1 MSVSDKFKHGL
12 NKKVLYGVMVLMLI
26 MLCIVI
32 SSFLPFIIDPSQWK
46 TKAFLTKEIIIV
58 IIILAVMGTT
68 ALTASASNMSD
79 ARSQLAQSKVRFRS
93 VMDNGVR
100 GRKSAFKQWVK
111 AVLEPNDTREKRDR
125 LAAKVGFNNY
135 DSAYLDSLL
144 TLDGDMLEKL
154 LDGPLALDDGRRFHQ
169 ISKKQYRFILK
180 WLDGDYSIRFVP
192 ASYYLSASRI
202 DSKKTRSEKAGN
214 EKSATSVLMVSD
226 IMFHAIRSVLSAMI
240 FASLVY
246 DAASGAGDAEAVATA
261 WITFASRL
269 MAFGTSLF
277 SGYLLGC
284 KLNDLNADYINL
296 RSDVLEDFAADKT
309 FQPKTEAELVEAEIK
324 ELDASCQTE
333 AKQV

>member
-1 MSVSDKFKHGL
+1 MSVSDKFKRGL
-12 NKKVLYGVMVLMLI
+12 NKKVLYGVMTLMLI

-32 SSFLPFIIDPSQWK
+32 SSFLPFVIDPSQWK

-58 IIILAVMGTT
+58 IVILAVMGTT
-68 ALTASASNMSD
+68 SLTASASNMSD
-79 ARSQLAQSKVRFRS
+79 ARSQIAQAKVRFRS
-93 VMDNGVR
+93 IMDSGIK

-111 AVLEPNDTREKRDR
+111 AVLEPADAREKRDR

-135 DSAYLDSLL
+135 DSTYLDALMS
-144 TLDGDMLEKL
+144 LDGETLEKL
-154 LDGPLALDDGRRFHQ
+154 LDGPLALEDGRKFHQ
-169 ISKKQYRFILK
+169 LTKKQYRFVLK

-192 ASYYLSASRI
+192 ATYYLTASRV
-202 DSKKTRSEKAGN
+202 DSQKTRSEKAGN
-214 EKSATSVLMVSD
+214 EKSATGILMVSD

-246 DAASGAGDAEAVATA
+246 ETASGAGDAEAVATA

-269 MAFGTSLF
+269 TAFGTSLF

-296 RSDVLEDFAADKT
+296 RSDILEEFVADT
-309 FQPKTEAELVEAEIK
+309 AFRPKTEAELIDDEIK

-333 AKQV
+333 TKQV

>member
-12 NKKVLYGVMVLMLI
+12 NKKVLYGVAVLMLI
-26 MLCIVI
+26 MLCIVV

-46 TKAFLTKEIIIV
+46 TKAFLTKEIVIV
-58 IIILAVMGTT
+58 IVILAVMGTT
-68 ALTASASNMSD
+68 SLTASASNMAD
-79 ARSQLAQSKVRFRS
+79 AKSQIAQAKVRFHS
-93 VMDNGVR
+93 LVGGGVKD
-100 GRKSAFKQWVK
+100 RKSAFKQWVK

-135 DSAYLDSLL
+135 DSAYLDALL
-144 TLDGDMLEKL
+144 SLDGDVLSKL
-154 LDGPLALDDGRRFHQ
+154 LDGPLALGDGRRFHQ
-169 ISKKQYRFILK
+169 LSKKQYRFLLK
-180 WLDGDYSIRFVP
+180 WLNGDYAIRFVP
-192 ASYYLSASRI
+192 ATYYLTASRV
-202 DSKKTRSEKAGN
+202 DSRKTRSEKAGN
-214 EKSATSVLMVSD
+214 EKSATGVLMVTD
-226 IMFHAIRSVLSAMI
+226 IVFHAVRSVLSAMI

-246 DAASGAGDAEAVATA
+246 DAASGAGDAEAMATA

-296 RSDVLEDFAADKT
+296 RSDVLEEFVADRT
-309 FQPKTEAELVEAEIK
+309 FVPKTEADLVDAEIK

>member
-1 MSVSDKFKHGL
+1 MSVSDRFKHGL

-32 SSFLPFIIDPSQWK
+32 SSFLPFVIDPSQWK
-46 TKAFLTKEIIIV
+46 TRAFLTKEIVIV

-68 ALTASASNMSD
+68 SLTASASNMSD
-79 ARSQLAQSKVRFRS
+79 ARSQIAQSKVRFRGI
-93 VMDNGVR
+93 MDSGVK

-111 AVLEPNDTREKRDR
+111 AVLEPADTREKRDR

-135 DSAYLDSLL
+135 DSTYLDALMA
-144 TLDGDMLEKL
+144 LDGDLLEKL
-154 LDGPLALDDGRRFHQ
+154 LDGPLALEDGRRFHQ
-169 ISKKQYRFILK
+169 LTKKQHSFVLK
-180 WLDGDYSIRFVP
+180 WLRGYYSIRFVP
-192 ASYYLSASRI
+192 ATYYLTASRV
-202 DSKKTRSEKAGN
+202 DSRKTRSEKAGN
-214 EKSATSVLMVSD
+214 EKSATSVLMVTD
-226 IMFHAIRSVLSAMI
+226 IMFHAIRSILSAMI

-261 WITFASRL
+261 WLTFASRL

-296 RSDVLEDFAADKT
+296 RSDVLEEFVADKN
-309 FQPKTEAELVEAEIK
+309 FKPKTEAELIDAEIK